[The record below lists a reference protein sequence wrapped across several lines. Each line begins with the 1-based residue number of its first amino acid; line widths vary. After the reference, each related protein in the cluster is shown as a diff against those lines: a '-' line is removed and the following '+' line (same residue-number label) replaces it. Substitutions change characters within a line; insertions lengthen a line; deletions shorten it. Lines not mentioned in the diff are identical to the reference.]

1 MWRKKREY
9 SLEVLLD
16 HPVLGV
22 VMTSTGI
29 DRRAVELLLD
39 AEQARQPARDH
50 FDDPVCGYAP
60 NRR

>member
-1 MWRKKREY
+1 MWHKEREY

-29 DRRAVELLLD
+29 DRRAVELLL
-39 AEQARQPARDH
+39 ETERMRQPDRDR
-50 FDDPVCGYAP
+50 FDDPVCG
-60 NRR
+60 